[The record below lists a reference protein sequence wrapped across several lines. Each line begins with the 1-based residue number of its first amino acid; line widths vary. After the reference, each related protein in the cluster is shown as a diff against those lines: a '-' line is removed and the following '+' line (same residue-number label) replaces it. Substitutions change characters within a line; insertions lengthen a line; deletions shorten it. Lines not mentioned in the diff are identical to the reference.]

1 MSEVLAGPIFF
12 AEFVGPGGV
21 GALLPSASYFLPR
34 DGPCGGRNRPFGGCW
49 AADLPA
55 AESRGRR
62 RCAVGQLGRAASAP
76 HRGGRQRSKRHPG
89 ATSGRRT
96 GPFSVLGGP
105 WRSQRRPGTRAAGPH
120 VRAGGGQA
128 PQEVAERGARAPF
141 QRALQTAK
149 AVEVTLSS
157 GAGRGERAK
166 RLVPPTAANVSDRR
180 CPLSVLS
187 FFCALSMASAAGPHS
202 TRHRA
207 ARAWGVAEGRI
218 SGCF

>member
-1 MSEVLAGPIFF
+1 MGR
-12 AEFVGPGGV
+12 VGPSP
-21 GALLPSASYFLPR
+21 PSEGYSWLQNV
-34 DGPCGGRNRPFGGCW
+34 PCGGRNRPFGGCW

-62 RCAVGQLGRAASAP
+62 RCAVGQPGRAAPAP
-76 HRGGRQRSKRHPG
+76 HGRGRHRSKRHPG

-157 GAGRGERAK
+157 GAGRRRACK
-166 RLVPPTAANVSDRR
+166 TTCANLMCPTVDA
-180 CPLSVLS
+180 LSQS
-187 FFCALSMASAAGPHS
+187 QFSCALSMASAGPAQHPQS
-202 TRHRA
+202 RA
-207 ARAWGVAEGRI
+207 RLGRGGGAHI
-218 SGCF
+218 RLF

>member
-1 MSEVLAGPIFF
+1 MGPPPPSEGYSRPQNV
-12 AEFVGPGGV
+12 
-21 GALLPSASYFLPR
+21 
-34 DGPCGGRNRPFGGCW
+34 PCGGRNRPFGGCW

-62 RCAVGQLGRAASAP
+62 RCAVGRPGRAASAP
-76 HRGGRQRSKRHPG
+76 HGRGRQRSKRHPG

-105 WRSQRRPGTRAAGPH
+105 WRSQRRPGTRTAGPH
-120 VRAGGGQA
+120 VRAGGVPA

-157 GAGRGERAK
+157 GAGRRRACK
-166 RLVPPTAANVSDRR
+166 TTCANLMCPTVD
-180 CPLSVLS
+180 
-187 FFCALSMASAAGPHS
+187 ALSQSQFSVPCQWPLQ
-202 TRHRA
+202 
-207 ARAWGVAEGRI
+207 ARTAPTEQGAFGA
-218 SGCF
+218 

>member
-1 MSEVLAGPIFF
+1 MGPPPPSEGYSRPQNV
-12 AEFVGPGGV
+12 
-21 GALLPSASYFLPR
+21 
-34 DGPCGGRNRPFGGCW
+34 PCGGRNRPFGGCW

-62 RCAVGQLGRAASAP
+62 RCAVGRPGRAASAP

-141 QRALQTAK
+141 QRALRTAK

-157 GAGRGERAK
+157 GAGRRRACK
-166 RLVPPTAANVSDRR
+166 TTCANLMCPTVDA
-180 CPLSVLS
+180 LSQS
-187 FFCALSMASAAGPHS
+187 QFSCALSMASAGPAQHPQS
-202 TRHRA
+202 RA
-207 ARAWGVAEGRI
+207 RLGRGGGAHI
-218 SGCF
+218 RLF

>member
-1 MSEVLAGPIFF
+1 MGPPPPSEGYSRPQNV
-12 AEFVGPGGV
+12 
-21 GALLPSASYFLPR
+21 
-34 DGPCGGRNRPFGGCW
+34 PCGGLNRPFG
-49 AADLPA
+49 
-55 AESRGRR
+55 
-62 RCAVGQLGRAASAP
+62 RCAVGRPGRAASAP
-76 HRGGRQRSKRHPG
+76 HGRGRQRSKRHPG

-157 GAGRGERAK
+157 GAGRRRACK
-166 RLVPPTAANVSDRR
+166 TTCANLMCPTVDA
-180 CPLSVLS
+180 LSQS
-187 FFCALSMASAAGPHS
+187 QFSCALSMASAGPAQHPQS
-202 TRHRA
+202 RA
-207 ARAWGVAEGRI
+207 RLGRSGEGAYQI
-218 SGCF
+218 VLIAY

>member
-34 DGPCGGRNRPFGGCW
+34 NGPCGGQNRPFGGCW

-120 VRAGGGQA
+120 VRPGEVKRRRKSPNGVPELPSKGRSKRRRLWKSRSRAVQGEASVLNDLCHRRRQMCPTVDALSQFSVSSVPCQWPLQQA
-128 PQEVAERGARAPF
+128 RTAPGTEQRAP
-141 QRALQTAK
+141 
-149 AVEVTLSS
+149 
-157 GAGRGERAK
+157 GA
-166 RLVPPTAANVSDRR
+166 
-180 CPLSVLS
+180 
-187 FFCALSMASAAGPHS
+187 
-202 TRHRA
+202 
-207 ARAWGVAEGRI
+207 
-218 SGCF
+218 

>member
-1 MSEVLAGPIFF
+1 MGPPPPSEGYSRPQNV
-12 AEFVGPGGV
+12 
-21 GALLPSASYFLPR
+21 
-34 DGPCGGRNRPFGGCW
+34 PCGGRNRPFGGCW

-62 RCAVGQLGRAASAP
+62 RCAVGQLWRAASAP

-105 WRSQRRPGTRAAGPH
+105 WRSQCRPGTRAAGPH

-157 GAGRGERAK
+157 GAGRRRACK
-166 RLVPPTAANVSDRR
+166 TTCANLMCPTVDA
-180 CPLSVLS
+180 LSQS
-187 FFCALSMASAAGPHS
+187 QFSCALSMASAGPAQHPQS
-202 TRHRA
+202 RA
-207 ARAWGVAEGRI
+207 RLGRSGEGAYQI
-218 SGCF
+218 VLIAY

>member
-62 RCAVGQLGRAASAP
+62 RCAVGQPGRAASVL
-76 HRGGRQRSKRHPG
+76 RGRGRQRSKRHPG

-157 GAGRGERAK
+157 GAGRRRACK
-166 RLVPPTAANVSDRR
+166 TTCANLMCPTVD
-180 CPLSVLS
+180 
-187 FFCALSMASAAGPHS
+187 ALSQSQFSVCPVNGLCRPAQHPQS
-202 TRHRA
+202 RA
-207 ARAWGVAEGRI
+207 RLGA
-218 SGCF
+218 